1 MEDLIEE
8 NITQPDPQRLTKIFF
23 WDQALAWGG
32 LFFLLIAVIIA
43 VYWTNHR
50 ED

>member
-23 WDQALAWGG
+23 WEQTLAWGG
-32 LFFLLIAVIIA
+32 LLFLLIAIIIA